1 LSRYRR
7 SRLRNLAGNLL
18 LTLIS
23 CLTFLVVAELV
34 AWQFNPPPRQ
44 GLPVDMFQSGPNGV
58 WIMTPDFRGV
68 MDNRVDFTNVPAT
81 ADASGARVVPAAPAE
96 APHRLLVIGDSQT
109 FGHGLSDEDSWPNR
123 LQESLNRRDQGV
135 KVANLAIP
143 AINIDQYLARVR
155 VLAPSLRPTDTIL
168 IGMSWNDLITPPS
181 DQESNRI
188 VAGHLVSAGSGD
200 SDAAIKA
207 RVRLYDFTG
216 IRVPRFQS
224 LKTVLDT
231 LSQESALVSTL
242 YPRAKAIYYRL
253 RSHSPVGDLVK
264 AGVPEANFLM
274 MRQIAGLI
282 APTGARLVVVLLPER
297 IFFEDGPFAVY
308 SVSGR
313 DFPTQDYQA
322 ALAQPLCRDAG
333 ITCVNAFPLLHD
345 HHSDGLV
352 FPVDGH
358 FNAKGA
364 ALIGEW
370 LAGAL
375 Y

>member
-1 LSRYRR
+1 M
-7 SRLRNLAGNLL
+7 RNLAGNLL
-18 LTLIS
+18 LTLVS

-34 AWQFNPPPRQ
+34 AWQFNPPPSP
-44 GLPVDMFQSGPNGV
+44 GLPVDMFQGGPGGV

-68 MDNRVDFTNVPAT
+68 MDNRVDFTNVPAA
-81 ADASGARVVPAAPAE
+81 ADSSGARIVPAAPAE
-96 APHRLLVIGDSQT
+96 APRRLLVIGDSQT

-123 LQESLNRRDQGV
+123 LQENLNRRDQAV
-135 KVANLAIP
+135 KVSNLAIP

-155 VLAPSLRPTDTIL
+155 VLAPSLGANDTIL

-188 VAGHLVSAGSGD
+188 VAGHLVSVGTGD
-200 SDAAIKA
+200 SETAIQA
-207 RVRLYDFTG
+207 RVRIYDFTG
-216 IRVPRFQS
+216 IRVPRFQN
-224 LKTVLDT
+224 LKTFLDT

-253 RSHSPVGDLVK
+253 RDHSPVADLVK

-274 MRQIAGLI
+274 MRQIAELI

-297 IFFEDGPFAVY
+297 MFFEDGPFAVY
-308 SVSGR
+308 SVNGR
-313 DFPTQDYQA
+313 DFPTPDYQA
-322 ALAQPLCRDAG
+322 ALALPLCKDAA
-333 ITCVNAFPLLHD
+333 ITCLNAFPLLHD
-345 HHSDGLV
+345 HHREGLV

-364 ALIGEW
+364 VLIGDW
-370 LAGAL
+370 LASEL